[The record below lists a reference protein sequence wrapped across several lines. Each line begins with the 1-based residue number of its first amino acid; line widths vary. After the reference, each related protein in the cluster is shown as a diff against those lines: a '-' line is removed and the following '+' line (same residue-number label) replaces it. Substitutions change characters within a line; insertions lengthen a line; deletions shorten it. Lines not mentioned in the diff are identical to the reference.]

1 MKARPKKTAAE
12 KAMDHQI
19 EQAYYRLAQGRQIC
33 VLQIPAL
40 FRESRS
46 LILAGQTVDEA
57 VQASVNKF
65 CEPVTA

>member
-1 MKARPKKTAAE
+1 MRQRTKKTAAE

-19 EQAYYRLAQGRQIC
+19 EQVYYRLAQNRQIS

-40 FRESRS
+40 FRESRA

-57 VQASVNKF
+57 VQTSINKF
-65 CEPVTA
+65 CEPVRT